1 MSSKANASK
10 KRSQPLKKKPKRKID
25 DEEVELSE
33 KEVRNTVKSNKNH
46 PKRLSNEE
54 TGQTEQTRLRQVK
67 TASSRRKAWRPLST
81 SSKKHLQTVM
91 ETVII
96 AILSNK
102 SRKDE
107 EIQYHLNCLK
117 KRLLQLCETL
127 EVPPQELKDLTD
139 VSSLLQTERERL
151 RANEEGLAL
160 LQEEVD
166 KIVET
171 TESVTGSIQSL
182 KDKIQLL
189 TSEVGEAEEKAKQMF
204 QIDSGV
210 LSLPELS
217 QKSLKAPILQKE
229 ILAQIPNQNSLLK
242 DFDVLHN
249 SSQTKNLLNF
259 IEEAYKRLDAS

>member
-10 KRSQPLKKKPKRKID
+10 KRSQQLKRKPKRKID
-25 DEEVELSE
+25 EEEVELSE
-33 KEVRNTVKSNKNH
+33 KEVRNTVKRNKNH
-46 PKRLSNEE
+46 LSNEE
-54 TGQTEQTRLRQVK
+54 TGQTEQTRLRRVK
-67 TASSRRKAWRPLST
+67 TASGRGKAWRPLS
-81 SSKKHLQTVM
+81 SGSRKQLQTVM
-91 ETVII
+91 ETAII

-102 SRKDE
+102 GRKYE

-117 KRLLQLCETL
+117 KRLLQRCETL
-127 EVPPQELKDLTD
+127 KVPPRELKDLTD
-139 VSSLLQTERERL
+139 VSSLLQTERERH

-166 KIVET
+166 KIAET

-182 KDKIQLL
+182 KDRIHLL
-189 TSEVGEAEEKAKQMF
+189 TREVGEAEEKAKQMF
-204 QIDSGV
+204 QTDSGV

-217 QKSLKAPILQKE
+217 QKSLKAPILQEE